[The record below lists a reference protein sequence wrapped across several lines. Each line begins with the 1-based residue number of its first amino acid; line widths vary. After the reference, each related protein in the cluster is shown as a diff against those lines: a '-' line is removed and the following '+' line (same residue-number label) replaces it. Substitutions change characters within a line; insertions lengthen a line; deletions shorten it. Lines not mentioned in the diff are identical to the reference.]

1 MCFVLRSLLLSDFN
15 LMESKNARSVSVIQ
29 RRTCFFSRYGV

>member
-1 MCFVLRSLLLSDFN
+1 MCFVLRSLLFLI
-15 LMESKNARSVSVIQ
+15 LTVTAVKNARSVSVIQ